1 MANPATVWARTLVAA
16 LAQVGLRAVV
26 AAPGSRSTPL
36 VLAFAHHPKVTVHS
50 LLDERSAAWF
60 ALGMALAQD
69 EPVALLCTSGTAAA
83 NFFPAIIEANL
94 ARVPLLVLTA
104 DRPPELRES
113 GANQTIDQIRLYGD
127 HVLWSVDCATPE
139 QQPPE
144 VALRNLCT
152 LAARAMM
159 TANGRR
165 KGVVHLN
172 LPFRKPLEPDAE
184 DRVAGDVI
192 LPVITSVPPESAAP
206 TLAEGS
212 LTGLVDLVE
221 QVRSGLIVCGPGC
234 AREFPPNMVMDL
246 ARATGWPLIADPLSG
261 LRYAGV
267 DTSVVASAD
276 TILAASPAAAP
287 RPDLVLRLGAL
298 PTSAALNAWLEDVRP
313 PYMIQFSPSGVW
325 TDDSHITTSFLQ
337 GGAGILQA
345 ICGAVSRPAAPSAA
359 ATWWMAAET
368 ATRKLLMAATLEGDW
383 FDGAV
388 ISEILEH
395 LPDDTILF
403 CGNSLP
409 VRLQDQFGMP
419 TGRRLQTFGN
429 RGASG
434 IDGNVSTALGL
445 GLARTGRPLVA
456 VVGDITFYHDMNGLL
471 ALRRFGLNA
480 TIVLLNNRGGG
491 IFHRLPISEHEPNF
505 TEYFLTPH
513 DLDFRHAARL
523 YDLEYC
529 LAGDRASF
537 RAALQAQTDCARP
550 GIIEVPGDA
559 REDLQQR
566 DAVIRAAADV
576 LNRMAFAKETGS
588 DML

>member
-1 MANPATVWARTLVAA
+1 MANPATLWARTLVAA
-16 LAQVGLRAVV
+16 LAQAGLRAVV

-36 VLAFAHHPKVTVHS
+36 VLAFARHPDIAVHS

-83 NFFPAIIEANL
+83 NFFPAIVEASL

-113 GANQTIDQIRLYGD
+113 GANQTIDQIRLYGN
-127 HVLWSVDCATPE
+127 HALWSVDCAAPE
-139 QQPPE
+139 QQPSE
-144 VALRNLCT
+144 LALRNLCT

-159 TANGRR
+159 TANGLR

-184 DRVAGDVI
+184 DRVAGDVT
-192 LPVITSVPPESAAP
+192 LPVVTSVPAVSVAP
-206 TLAEGS
+206 TLDERS
-212 LTGLVDLVE
+212 LTGLIDMVE
-221 QVRSGLIVCGPGC
+221 QAGNGLIVCGPGC
-234 AREFPPNMVMDL
+234 AREFPPSIVIDL

-261 LRYAGV
+261 LRYAGGN
-267 DTSVVASAD
+267 TAVVASAD

-287 RPDLVLRLGAL
+287 RPDLVLRCGAL
-298 PTSAALNAWLEDVRP
+298 PTSAALNTWLADVRP
-313 PYMIQFSPSGVW
+313 PQLIQLSPSGVW
-325 TDDSHITTSFLQ
+325 ADDSHVTTGFLQ
-337 GGAGILQA
+337 GGAGVLQA
-345 ICGAVSRPAAPSAA
+345 ICASVSRPVAPSAA
-359 ATWWMAAET
+359 ATWWLRAEA
-368 ATRKLLMAATLEGDW
+368 ATRSLLKAGTLAGDW

-388 ISEILEH
+388 IAEIPEH
-395 LPDDTILF
+395 LPDDAILF

-419 TGRRLQTFGN
+419 TGRRLQVHAN

-434 IDGNVSTALGL
+434 IDGNISTALGL
-445 GLARTGRPLVA
+445 GLARPGQRLVA

-471 ALRRFGLNA
+471 ALRRLGLNA

-491 IFHRLPISEHEPNF
+491 IFHRLPASEHEPYF
-505 TEYFLTPH
+505 TELFLTPH

-523 YDLEYC
+523 YGADYR
-529 LAGDRASF
+529 LARDRAAFRTAF
-537 RAALQAQTDCARP
+537 RAQMTSDRP

-559 REDLQQR
+559 REDLRQR
-566 DAVIRAAADV
+566 DAIISATAEMLDG
-576 LNRMAFAKETGS
+576 MALAQETGS
-588 DML
+588 NC

>member
-1 MANPATVWARTLVAA
+1 MANPATLWARTLVAA
-16 LAQVGLRAVV
+16 LAQAGLRAVV

-36 VLAFAHHPKVTVHS
+36 VLAFARQPEVAVHS
-50 LLDERSAAWF
+50 LLDERSAAFF

-83 NFFPAIIEANL
+83 NFFPAIVEAGL
-94 ARVPLLVLTA
+94 ARVPLLALTA

-113 GANQTIDQIRLYGD
+113 GANQTIDQIRLYGN
-127 HVLWSVDCATPE
+127 HVLWSVDCAAPE

-144 VALRNLCT
+144 LALRNLCT
-152 LAARAMM
+152 LAARAMT

-184 DRVAGDVI
+184 DRVAGDVT
-192 LPVITSVPPESAAP
+192 LPVIISAPPASAAP

-212 LTGLVDLVE
+212 LTGLVDMVE
-221 QVRSGLIVCGPGC
+221 RARNGLIVCGPGC
-234 AREFPPNMVMDL
+234 AREFPPGIVLDL
-246 ARATGWPLIADPLSG
+246 ARATGWPTIADPLSG

-267 DTSVVASAD
+267 DTAVVAGAD

-298 PTSAALNAWLEDVRP
+298 PTSAALNAWLEDLRP
-313 PYMIQFSPSGVW
+313 AQLIQLSPSGVW
-325 TDDSHITTSFLQ
+325 ADDSHLTTGFLQ
-337 GGAGILQA
+337 GGAGVLQA
-345 ICGAVSRPAAPSAA
+345 ICNAVSGPAMPSAA
-359 ATWWMAAET
+359 ATWWLAAEA
-368 ATRKLLMAATLEGDW
+368 ATRKLLTAATLEGDW

-388 ISEILEH
+388 IAEMLEH
-395 LPDDTILF
+395 LPDDAILF

-419 TGRRLQTFGN
+419 TGRHMQVFAN

-434 IDGNVSTALGL
+434 IDGNISTALGL
-445 GLARTGRPLVA
+445 AMARPGRPLVA

-471 ALRRFGLNA
+471 ALRRLGVNA

-491 IFHRLPISEHEPNF
+491 IFHRLPASEHEPYF
-505 TEYFLTPH
+505 TELFVTPH

-523 YDLEYC
+523 YGADYR
-529 LAGDRASF
+529 LARDRAAF
-537 RAALQAQTDCARP
+537 RAAFPAQLASDRP

-559 REDLQQR
+559 REDLQRR
-566 DAVIRAAADV
+566 DAIISAAAAV
-576 LNRMAFAKETGS
+576 LDRMAFAQERGS
-588 DML
+588 DIP